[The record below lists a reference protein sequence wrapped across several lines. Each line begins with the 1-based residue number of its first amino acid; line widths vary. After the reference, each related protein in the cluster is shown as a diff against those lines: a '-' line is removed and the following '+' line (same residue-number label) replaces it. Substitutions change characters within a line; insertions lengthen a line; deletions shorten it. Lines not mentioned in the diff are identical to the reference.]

1 MDVASG
7 GAPAGPSPWLTAQNH
22 TEPALNCAWRRSAR
36 SCGVS
41 PGVLGPGAG
50 GVREQKQLELSGGR
64 RGAGDQVR
72 QGRVRRRGRGES
84 AAAKFLL
91 QLPFA

>member
-7 GAPAGPSPWLTAQNH
+7 GAPADPSPWLTAQNH
-22 TEPALNCAWRRSAR
+22 TEPALNCTWRRSAR